1 MSIPSILYTLI
12 ISPLELLLEVI
23 FTVADKIIGNAG
35 LSIIFLSIVVN
46 FLVLPLYKRADEL
59 QAEERDIQAKMA
71 YRIKRTKETFKGDER
86 FMMLQEYYRINH
98 YKPIYALK
106 SSASL
111 LLQIPFFIAAYRLLS
126 GMQSLNGM
134 QFGFISDLG
143 KEDASFM
150 IGSFPVNVLP
160 ILMTLI
166 NIVSGII
173 YTKGHPLKSKIQVY
187 GLAVV
192 FLVLLYHSPSGLVF
206 YWLLNNVFSLVKNIF
221 YKLRDPKKVLN
232 ILLAVAGV
240 VVLVLTA
247 IRPDLDMRQKTL
259 LGIGSVLLCAPFLSG
274 LAKKKISVTP
284 LKATSKDNVTFFGGT
299 LFMACFTGLLIPST
313 VINTSP
319 YEFIDLFHIANPA
332 LYIVS
337 SAVLALGSWVLWGGI
352 FYFFM
357 NEKMR
362 AVFSR
367 GIWMICGIS
376 VVDYML
382 FGTKLG
388 VISSTLQY
396 ENNLSFAITDY
407 MFNALVVILI
417 GLVFLFIISRFH
429 NAVNVVVFAGVMA
442 VVMLGSYKIY
452 TINKAYDKYTVLTAP
467 SEEVPEIPLSKDGQN
482 VIVLMLDRGMGTQL
496 PYILN
501 EKPELKEQFDGFT
514 YYPNTI
520 SFGAYTNFAT
530 PALFGGYEYTP
541 ERINERDDM
550 RLVDKQNEA
559 LKVMP
564 YIFGDNGYEVT
575 ICDPPY
581 AGYTWVPDLSIY
593 DERPEFNCYITNAR
607 FSIFDDDET
616 GESSTTSERVN
627 NLRNRNFFFFS
638 IMKISPLILQETI
651 YDDGSYNE
659 SVSAT
664 GNSSLVSLSPLQH
677 VDSLSTATG
686 LSNDFL
692 NSYPV
697 LTNLPE
703 ITVINNSGN
712 TFLMLA
718 NETTHSPCL
727 LQEPDY
733 VPALVVDNTAYDTED
748 WVTRYTV
755 DGVTMEMSDVNQVMH
770 YHVNMAAL
778 LQLGEWFDYLREN
791 GVYDNT
797 RIIIVADHGREL
809 SQFDIT
815 CNGEDMERF
824 MPLLLV
830 KDFNSTGFT
839 VSEEF
844 MTNADVPEL
853 ATSGLIEDPRNP
865 FTGTPINSELKN
877 EPQTVFFSME
887 ADTPDNNGN
896 TFLPGSWY
904 VFEGGDPHD
913 PENWTY
919 LGDY

>member
-173 YTKGHPLKSKIQVY
+173 YTKGQPLKSKIQVY

-221 YKLRDPKKVLN
+221 YKLRNPKKVLN

-284 LKATSKDNVTFFGGT
+284 LKATSKDNITFFGGT

-467 SEEVPEIPLSKDGQN
+467 SEEVPEIPLSKDGKN

-616 GESSTTSERVN
+616 GESSATSERVN

-791 GVYDNT
+791 GVFDNT

-809 SQFDIT
+809 SQFNIT

-853 ATSGLIEDPRNP
+853 ATSGLIDDPRNP

>member
-23 FTVADKIIGNAG
+23 FTVADKIIGNSG

-240 VVLVLTA
+240 VILVLTA

-259 LGIGSVLLCAPFLSG
+259 LGIGCVLLCVPFLSG

-809 SQFDIT
+809 SQFNIT

-865 FTGTPINSELKN
+865 FTGTPINSKLKN
-877 EPQTVFFSME
+877 GPQTVFFSME

>member
-259 LGIGSVLLCAPFLSG
+259 LGIGCVLLCVPFLSG

-357 NEKMR
+357 NEQMR

-607 FSIFDDDET
+607 FSIFDNDET
-616 GESSTTSERVN
+616 GESSAISERVN